1 LPEPQQSSRAA
12 RSGRRASAPLLA
24 AVAVG
29 LTLLASCRSEAR
41 DRVVLEPKGGEPV
54 PVAVELATTPDARQ
68 LGLMYREALAPGE
81 GMLFIFPDVAPRSFW
96 MQNTKIPLDILFIAD
111 DGRIVNI
118 QERTTPFSTK
128 GLPSSEP
135 VRFVLEVPGGF
146 ADEHGVDAGDHVSLG
161 SLAATPA
168 R

>member
-1 LPEPQQSSRAA
+1 LAEPKQILRTSRAC
-12 RSGRRASAPLLA
+12 RRATAPILVT
-24 AVAVG
+24 VAVG

-41 DRVVLEPKGGEPV
+41 DQVILEPKGGEAI

-68 LGLMYREALAPGE
+68 LGLMYRDALAAGD
-81 GMLFIFPDVAPRSFW
+81 GMLFVFPDVAPRSFW

-146 ADEHGVDAGDHVSLG
+146 TDEHGVDAGDRVSLG
-161 SLAATPA
+161 SLATTPA